1 VPNNLYYSYL
11 HYSIIIFNGSHCQ
24 QSILGDRTWNRNS
37 IPTAATRAQPAPSAV
52 KQSAIAGRVCNW
64 GKNVI
69 TRNARGKF
77 NFGRLACLASRTP
90 DVPSRPPRRKSFAR
104 QSPRNSML
112 PQTPSSRADRFN
124 AGLAAPTSSVLSIFL
139 LPHSLPIRRSTLP
152 PDAYPIR
159 TGRDS

>member
-1 VPNNLYYSYL
+1 MVPNNLYYSYL

-77 NFGRLACLASRTP
+77 NFGRLHVSHRVRPMSPAARRAAKASRGNPPGTP
-90 DVPSRPPRRKSFAR
+90 CSPKHQARGLTVSMPGWPPYVFS
-104 QSPRNSML
+104 
-112 PQTPSSRADRFN
+112 TFN
-124 AGLAAPTSSVLSIFL
+124 ISLAAFAPDPPVNPAPGCVPD
-139 LPHSLPIRRSTLP
+139 PHR
-152 PDAYPIR
+152 
-159 TGRDS
+159 